1 MKESIQC
8 AKTVAW
14 NLIPENTK
22 LNILKSWKN
31 KIPYGIHLNCPEAS
45 TPKDGPS
52 AGGAITLAI
61 ISLLCNIKVKN
72 DIALT
77 GEIDLNGNIRQ
88 IGGLDLKICGG
99 KSAKVKTIYI
109 PGENKQDLEIIRLK
123 QPYILEN
130 INIKIINNI
139 WDILNGCLEDNNVT
153 FNHF

>member
-1 MKESIQC
+1 M
-8 AKTVAW
+8 
-14 NLIPENTK
+14 
-22 LNILKSWKN
+22 
-31 KIPYGIHLNCPEAS
+31 
-45 TPKDGPS
+45 
-52 AGGAITLAI
+52 TLP
-61 ISLLCNIKVKN
+61 N
-72 DIALT
+72 
-77 GEIDLNGNIRQ
+77 NGNIRQ